1 MVIIIT
7 TIIITPDQKSVPRS
21 KNPVLIIAEIA
32 QAHDGSLGMAHA
44 YIDAVAGKADAVKF
58 QTHIASAES
67 TPAEPWRV
75 QFSKQDKSRYDY
87 WRRME
92 FTQDQWRELK
102 EHANEK
108 DLIFIS
114 SPFSIEAVDL
124 LIGISTDAW
133 KIASG
138 EVSNLPLFEKVA
150 STGQKIFLSTGMSPM
165 AEIDRAVELL
175 SKDSKELTVMQCTSL
190 YPTPPEKVGLNMMD
204 VYRERYGV
212 KAGLS
217 DHTGSV
223 YTGLAAAAMGADAIE
238 VHVTFSREMF
248 GPDVPVSL
256 TMEELKMLYDG
267 ANYIRT
273 VQENPVDKDAMAEEL
288 TDMRKLFNKSIVA
301 RDDIA
306 KGTVISEDM
315 LAFKK
320 PGTGLSPDKA
330 GSLTEKKAV
339 RDIKKDELILLSD
352 IE

>member
-1 MVIIIT
+1 M
-7 TIIITPDQKSVPRS
+7 PRS

-67 TPAEPWRV
+67 TPSEPWRV

-87 WRRME
+87 WKRME
-92 FTQDQWRELK
+92 FTHDQWRELK

-108 DLIFIS
+108 GLIFIS
-114 SPFSIEAVDL
+114 SPFSLEAVDL
-124 LIGISTDAW
+124 LIGIGTDAW

-150 STGQKIFLSTGMSPM
+150 STEQKIFLSTGMSPM

-175 SKDSKELTVMQCTSL
+175 SKDGKELTVMQCTSL
-190 YPTPPEKVGLNMMD
+190 YPTPPEKVGLNMMY

-306 KGTVISEDM
+306 KGTVISEEM

-330 GSLTEKKAV
+330 GSLTGKKAT
-339 RDIKKDELILLSD
+339 RDIKKDELISLSD

>member
-1 MVIIIT
+1 M
-7 TIIITPDQKSVPRS
+7 PRS

-32 QAHDGSLGMAHA
+32 QAHDGSLGMAHS

-58 QTHIASAES
+58 QMHIASAES
-67 TPAEPWRV
+67 TPSEPWRV

-87 WRRME
+87 WKRME
-92 FTQDQWRELK
+92 FTQDQWRELR
-102 EHANEK
+102 EHAEEK

-114 SPFSIEAVDL
+114 SPFSLEAVDL
-124 LIGISTDAW
+124 LIGIGTDAW

-175 SKDSKELTVMQCTSL
+175 SKDGKELTVMQCTSL

-273 VQENPVDKDAMAEEL
+273 VQENPVDKNAMAEEL

-306 KGTVISEDM
+306 KGTVISEEM

-320 PGTGLSPDKA
+320 PGTGL
-330 GSLTEKKAV
+330 
-339 RDIKKDELILLSD
+339 
-352 IE
+352 